1 MGMRN
6 LQLIFD
12 HPQRLYFGG
21 QTVSGRLLV
30 QTDAPKR
37 LRSEY
42 DNETFQNECVT
53 VLILTSLKFVFT
65 YVQNV

>member
-1 MGMRN
+1 MGLQN

-12 HPQRLYFGG
+12 RPHRIYFGG

-30 QTDAPKR
+30 QTDEPKR

-42 DNETFQNECVT
+42 DNETFQNECFT
-53 VLILTSLKFVFT
+53 LLFLTSL
-65 YVQNV
+65 NP